1 VTPPFR
7 LEALRRDHAR
17 AGFTCGQPALDRYLG
32 TQATQDI
39 RRRIANCF
47 VAVDVATGALAGF
60 YAIAAASIPMVEL
73 PAEAAR
79 RLPRYPTIPAVRIG
93 RLAVD
98 RRFQGRG
105 VGAALLADAAQ
116 RCMQAPPAVFTLLV
130 DAKDDTAVRFYE
142 HHGFRRLAGA
152 PRTLFLPLATAE
164 QILLGSGGAQDR

>member
-1 VTPPFR
+1 MTPPFR
-7 LEALRRDHAR
+7 LEVLRREHDR
-17 AGFTCGQPALDRYLG
+17 AGFNCGAPVLDRYLS
-32 TQATQDI
+32 TQAAQDI

-47 VAVDVATGALAGF
+47 VAIDAATGTLAGF
-60 YAIAAASIPMVEL
+60 YTIAAASIPMLDL
-73 PAEAAR
+73 PPEQAR

-98 RRFQGRG
+98 RRFQGHG

-130 DAKDDTAVRFYE
+130 DAKDDAAVRFYQ
-142 HHGFRRLAGA
+142 HHGFRGLAGA

-164 QILLGSGGAQDR
+164 TILPAAGGAPDL